1 MSACRQ
7 VARILPLVVA
17 AGALFSFAPGALG
30 QAAPDAAARGSS
42 GATAQAA
49 AASTGGAG
57 ATPEGVPARNA
68 PLSER
73 QTAIRERVERFE
85 ARMQQLAALLAE
97 SEPQQAERL
106 RDALERTRAQRVT
119 SRLEQLSAA
128 LREAR
133 FSEAERDQA
142 GVIRDLE
149 SILELLANPAN
160 RMEERRRE
168 RERLEARRRAV
179 RQLFDEQNE
188 HRLAAQMGQEAL
200 QQAAELGELAERLR
214 ELAARQEELRNQVSD
229 PRELAQRQADLQQ
242 RAAQAA
248 AALAAAAQAQEQDA
262 ARSATASAEQDV
274 RAAAEAMQRAA
285 EKYQAGRPI
294 AEVQAEQRPA
304 EADLHRAVRRLEE
317 QQRRLRDSADPQRA
331 AEAQRGTQRRAQDLH
346 REMTPTEERAEPG
359 AAPLGRAGENMQR
372 AADRMGE
379 GQSKEAE
386 GAQQEALADLQETL
400 DELEEAL
407 RQVRQEEQEE
417 TLSAIE
423 SRLRGILAREE
434 SVLEALAALG
444 PVGAREWT
452 RAEEL
457 RLADAGASHA
467 KAVEEAETVL
477 RILTEEGT
485 TVIIPELIDDALSDM
500 REAAVRIAK
509 PDTGEAVQAILADVI
524 SLLKEML
531 GAIERK
537 RDENQAQPQGDDQQQ
552 QDAGARPAQPLLPRS
567 AELRMLRS
575 SQVRLR
581 DRTAALADAPAAND
595 AEFARLA
602 ERQRALAELTRRMHE
617 RAE

>member
-1 MSACRQ
+1 MSRCGSLAQ
-7 VARILPLVVA
+7 ILPLLLAFGAVA
-17 AGALFSFAPGALG
+17 SIAPGASG
-30 QAAPDAAARGSS
+30 QDAPAATSGPAAA
-42 GATAQAA
+42 TAGGVGD
-49 AASTGGAG
+49 STAV
-57 ATPEGVPARNA
+57 TEGNPARVA
-68 PLSER
+68 PLAER

-119 SRLEQLSAA
+119 TRLEQLVAA

-142 GVIRDLE
+142 AVIRDLE
-149 SILELLANPAN
+149 SILEVLANPAN

-179 RQLFDEQNE
+179 RQIFDEQNE
-188 HRLAAQMGQEAL
+188 HRLSAQLGREAL
-200 QQAAELGELAERLR
+200 QQAEQLAALAERLS
-214 ELAARQEELRNQVSD
+214 ELVARQEELRRQVGD
-229 PRELAQRQADLQQ
+229 PRELAARQADLQQ
-242 RAAQAA
+242 RTAKAA
-248 AALAAAAQAQEQDA
+248 AAMAAAAQAQEDDG
-262 ARSATASAEQDV
+262 ARSAVASAEQDV

-285 EKYQAGRPI
+285 EKYQAGRPV

-317 QQRRLRDSADPQRA
+317 QQRRLREAADPRRA
-331 AEAQRGTQRRAQDLH
+331 AESQRGTQRRAQDLH
-346 REMTPTEERAEPG
+346 REMAPPEERPEPG
-359 AAPLGRAGENMQR
+359 AAPLGRAGESMQH

-379 GQSKEAE
+379 GREQDAD
-386 GAQQEALADLQETL
+386 GAQQEALSELQQSL

-434 SVLEALAALG
+434 SVQEALKALG
-444 PVGAREWT
+444 PAGARQWT

-457 RLADAGASHA
+457 RLADAGVTHG
-467 KAVEEAETVL
+467 KAVEEAEAVL

-485 TVIIPELIDDALSDM
+485 TVIIPELIDDALADM
-500 REAAVRIAK
+500 REAAVLIAK
-509 PDTGEAVQAILADVI
+509 PETGAGVQALLDDVI
-524 SLLKEML
+524 ALLKEML

-537 RDENQAQPQGDDQQQ
+537 RDENQAQPPDDGQQQ
-552 QDAGARPAQPLLPRS
+552 ASGEQAAQPLLPRS

-581 DRTAALADAPAAND
+581 DRTTALTDAETPAAA
-595 AEFARLA
+595 AEFERLA
-602 ERQRALAELTRRMHE
+602 ERQRALADLTRRMHE